1 MINNWEAVYKKLIFK
16 AIIELAGNELG
27 DEGGVRDQV
36 RRGGMYRWGIR

>member
-16 AIIELAGNELG
+16 SIIELAGNLNW
-27 DEGGVRDQV
+27 DEVAYAQV